1 MQAALNAFLLGF
13 PTLLSIVNPMSAA
26 FTFRAVTAD
35 RSRRE
40 RRVLARKVA
49 FFSFVVMIVALW
61 AGSYILAFFGVTLAA
76 LRVAGGVIVALSG
89 WERLNA
95 PERREALKQAQA
107 APAEGAED
115 VAFYPLTLPFTT
127 GPGTIAVAVA
137 LGAGTRA
144 PAVRSGVVLPGDER
158 GRSRCGGAHLGVIRF
173 RRYRREPSRTL
184 RQPDRNAPIRLPAD
198 VHRRADPDY
207 RDGRCARSVADAREL
222 EPTSPLARDL
232 RSQQLQGDPVTG

>member
-137 LGAGTRA
+137 LGAGTR
-144 PAVRSGVVLPGDER
+144 PLRSGAVWFYLGMSAAALAVAVLIWASFGFADTVANRLGPSG
-158 GRSRCGGAHLGVIRF
+158 SRIVTRLFAFLLMCIGVQILITGMEDVLG
-173 RRYRREPSRTL
+173 
-184 RQPDRNAPIRLPAD
+184 
-198 VHRRADPDY
+198 
-207 RDGRCARSVADAREL
+207 
-222 EPTSPLARDL
+222 PLL
-232 RSQQLQGDPVTG
+232 THGS